1 MSADSREELEYRLE
15 FVLNEIMSIKT
26 DMFNTELTSRMEDY
40 IRDIQEELN
49 YVIRAREGDENA
61 KNIKELSE
69 EKQKIKEDLDEK
81 LVIISNLQ
89 RDHENTA
96 KMLDEH
102 LEIYRKRADYI
113 DRKMDDIISATE
125 KKNQILFTQL
135 DKTEAK
141 IQTIK
146 DGNLAYIGDRLQ
158 QSMLFF
164 IKQGFT
170 NRLAQMNIHRMFE
183 AYKAHDGNS
192 WIAEMYEE
200 YKQVPLEEDME
211 VLYEKNS

>member
-1 MSADSREELEYRLE
+1 MEEIAYLIDNVSYQDILHYGMWAVVPAMLKFYARK
-15 FVLNEIMSIKT
+15 IIKW
-26 DMFNTELTSRMEDY
+26 
-40 IRDIQEELN
+40 
-49 YVIRAREGDENA
+49 
-61 KNIKELSE
+61 
-69 EKQKIKEDLDEK
+69 KEDLDEK
-81 LVIISNLQ
+81 LVIINNLQ
-89 RDHENTA
+89 RDHESTA

-125 KKNQILFTQL
+125 KKNQILFAQL

-200 YKQVPLEEDME
+200 YKQVPIEEDME